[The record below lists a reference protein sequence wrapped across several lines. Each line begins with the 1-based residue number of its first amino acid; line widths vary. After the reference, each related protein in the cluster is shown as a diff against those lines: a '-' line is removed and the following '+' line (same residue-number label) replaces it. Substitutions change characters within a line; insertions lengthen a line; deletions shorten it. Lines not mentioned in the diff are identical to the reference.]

1 MGEADG
7 RPMMMAGCSITE
19 LDRRR
24 LEAVVADTRRSLTPQ
39 PGDRRGLAVVLA
51 KLIAAFPAQSQS
63 NAPAAQRVEA
73 YFEALS
79 DVPLHFV
86 EQARQD
92 VVSGRAPEHSGAW
105 APTPPQFAAICRR
118 MMEEERVHLRRV
130 ERLLGAKPYEEIDFS
145 ENVATGLDK
154 LRMTIAANAKSWPT

>member
-1 MGEADG
+1 ML
-7 RPMMMAGCSITE
+7 MSGCSITE

-24 LEAVVADTRRSLTPQ
+24 LEALVSDTRRSLTPQ

-51 KLIAAFPAQSQS
+51 KLLAAFPAQSQS

-79 DVPLHFV
+79 DVPLQFI
-86 EQARQD
+86 EEARQA
-92 VVSGRAPEHSGAW
+92 VVTGRAPEHSGAW

-118 MMEEERVHLRRV
+118 MMEDERANLRRV
-130 ERLLGAKPYEEIDFS
+130 ERLLTAKPYEDLDFS
-145 ENVATGLDK
+145 ESVASGLDK
-154 LRMTIAANAKSWPT
+154 LRMNLAASAKAWPTG